1 MSLKPL
7 KKSDLDKIWMKA
19 RRDKP
24 KKIQPEYHLII
35 TEGTDTE
42 PAYFVQKISIRPDCL
57 FLVKEFIIHIDLY
70 LA

>member
-1 MSLKPL
+1 MSLKPP
-7 KKSDLDKIWMKA
+7 KKSDLDKTWMKA

-42 PAYFVQKISIRPDCL
+42 PAYFEAMKEVINRTYPDKIQLNIL
-57 FLVKEFIIHIDLY
+57 N
-70 LA
+70 

>member
-1 MSLKPL
+1 MSLKPP
-7 KKSDLDKIWMKA
+7 KKSDLDKTWMKA

-42 PAYFVQKISIRPDCL
+42 PAYFEAM
-57 FLVKEFIIHIDLY
+57 KEVIN
-70 LA
+70 